1 VREISKLI
9 SFPLQEQQL
18 EQLYLPE
25 QVQELVL
32 VQELA
37 SS

>member
-9 SFPLQEQQL
+9 SQVQQQ

-25 QVQELVL
+25 QELVLVPEL